1 MNNDTQINSEELDLS
16 ELPGYME
23 LVKAQAD
30 NTLTTEKIA
39 ASVGRLRIEIENEL
53 ADMKETPQT
62 WLSLLS
68 FFIPFIGMQRKW
80 YQDQHRL
87 YLQARLKNLTFI
99 LAIFAGS
106 SQVQAKLEEQM
117 AILKKSQEKYNN
129 ERKWMGGGERRG

>member
-1 MNNDTQINSEELDLS
+1 MNNDTSINSEELDLS

-23 LVKAQAD
+23 LVKSQAD

-39 ASVGRLRIEIENEL
+39 ASIGRLRVEIENQL
-53 ADMKETPQT
+53 ADMPETPQT

-80 YQDQHRL
+80 YQDQRRL
-87 YLQARLKNLTFI
+87 YLQARLKNLNFI
-99 LAIFAGS
+99 LGVFSGS
-106 SQVQAKLEEQM
+106 AQIQAKLEEQM

-129 ERKWMGGGERRG
+129 ERKWMGGEQRG